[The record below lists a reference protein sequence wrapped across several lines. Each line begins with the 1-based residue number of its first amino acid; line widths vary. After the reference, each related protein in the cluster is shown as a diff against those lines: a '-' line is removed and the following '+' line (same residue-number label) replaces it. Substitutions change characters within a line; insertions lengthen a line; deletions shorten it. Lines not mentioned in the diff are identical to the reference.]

1 MFACQLV
8 VFALWFITAHV
19 IPLVLSHCNFSIL
32 SRSYSLLAQLIDDTL
47 DFSSSTAQL
56 GKPGFADLRLGLA
69 TGPALYAAE
78 EFPELEAMIERRFG
92 RDGDVETVSTASR

>member
-1 MFACQLV
+1 MLLAVYLV
-8 VFALWFITAHV
+8 TARVISLVF
-19 IPLVLSHCNFSIL
+19 SYYNL

-92 RDGDVETVSTASR
+92 RDGDVETVSIASH

>member
-1 MFACQLV
+1 
-8 VFALWFITAHV
+8 VFISEHPLL
-19 IPLVLSHCNFSIL
+19 LVLHNL
-32 SRSYSLLAQLIDDTL
+32 YSPFVQLIDDTL

-78 EFPELEAMIERRFG
+78 EYPELDGMIGRRFSG
-92 RDGDVETVSTASR
+92 EGDVERVRLVSSNPYISTTAD

>member
-1 MFACQLV
+1 M
-8 VFALWFITAHV
+8 TSTH
-19 IPLVLSHCNFSIL
+19 SST
-32 SRSYSLLAQLIDDTL
+32 QLIDDTL

-78 EFPELEAMIERRFG
+78 EYPELEGMIVRRFSG
-92 RDGDVETVSTASR
+92 EGDVERVSFASSNPYFDHH

>member
-1 MFACQLV
+1 MCFSLCSFLNTRH
-8 VFALWFITAHV
+8 ITLYTVPVHD
-19 IPLVLSHCNFSIL
+19 PHSPPP
-32 SRSYSLLAQLIDDTL
+32 AQLIDDTL

-78 EFPELEAMIERRFG
+78 EYPELEGMIGRRFSG
-92 RDGDVETVSTASR
+92 EGDVERVSFTSSNPYFDHR

>member
-1 MFACQLV
+1 MFISEHPLPYI
-8 VFALWFITAHV
+8 L
-19 IPLVLSHCNFSIL
+19 LVLHNL
-32 SRSYSLLAQLIDDTL
+32 YSPFVQLIDDTL

-78 EFPELEAMIERRFG
+78 EYPELDGMIGRRFSG
-92 RDGDVETVSTASR
+92 EGDVERVRLVSSNPYISTTAD